1 MVWFKED
8 GSVKEQVKINGG
20 TLSPDAKNDKPTTS
34 VQAGKASQI
43 QDSKYY

>member
-20 TLSPDAKNDKPTTS
+20 TLSPDAKNDRPTTS
-34 VQAGKASQI
+34 MQVGKDSQI
-43 QDSKYY
+43 QDIK